1 MKELKIIPYEQ
12 QYQLAYKKLSLEWLE
27 KFDLFEEADRP
38 MIENPKATILN
49 KGGFI
54 FLAKYEGAIVG
65 TIALKKVNNNSF
77 ELLKLG
83 VNTNYQGLG
92 IGKKLVIHCIDFC
105 KTKQAEKIILETNSK
120 LESAIALY
128 KKLGF
133 QEVILTNVNYELS
146 DYKMELKLN

>member
-1 MKELKIIPYEQ
+1 MKKLKIIPYEQ
-12 QYQLAYKKLSLEWLE
+12 QYHLAYKKLSLEWLE
-27 KFDLFEEADRP
+27 KFDLFEEADIP

-54 FLAKYEGAIVG
+54 FLAQYEDTIVG
-65 TIALKKVNNNSF
+65 TIALKKVKSNNF

-146 DYKMELKLN
+146 DYNMKLKLN

>member
-12 QYQLAYKKLSLEWLE
+12 QYHLAYKKLSLEWLE
-27 KFDLFEEADRP
+27 KFDLFEEADIP

-54 FLAKYEGAIVG
+54 FLAQYEDTIVG
-65 TIALKKVNNNSF
+65 TIALKKVKSSNF

-92 IGKKLVIHCIDFC
+92 IGKKLVTHCINFC

-133 QEVILTNVNYELS
+133 QEVTLTNVNYELS